1 MRAVVF
7 TDKALS
13 KHAGQFVW
21 LSIDTEKAQNAP
33 FVHKYPI
40 GAWPSL
46 YVIDPRKETVL
57 LRWVGGASVAQ
68 LEKIFADGRNAYGGS
83 AGTAQG
89 DLARADR
96 LYAEGRYPEA
106 VPAYQAALATLPPK
120 DPRYARA
127 AESLLFSLGATQR
140 REDCVALTLQ
150 DYPKLR
156 GTTAGADFAASGLDC
171 ATGLP
176 ENAKGRSEAI
186 ARLEAASRESL
197 ADRRIPLTAD
207 DRSGIYSALF
217 DARKD
222 AKDETG
228 AAAVAKE
235 WVADLDGRAAR
246 AKTAE
251 QRTALDPDRLGAYE
265 AAGQLEKAI
274 PMLERSERE
283 FPKDYN
289 PPARLALVYQKLGR
303 WDQSLAASDRAL
315 GLVYG
320 PRRIRVLVVRAD
332 VYKGM
337 GDAAMERR
345 TLEEAVSFA
354 KSLPE
359 GQKPE
364 NQIAGLEKRLGSL
377 ESASSQ
383 H

>member
-1 MRAVVF
+1 M
-7 TDKALS
+7 
-13 KHAGQFVW
+13 
-21 LSIDTEKAQNAP
+21 
-33 FVHKYPI
+33 
-40 GAWPSL
+40 
-46 YVIDPRKETVL
+46 
-57 LRWVGGASVAQ
+57 
-68 LEKIFADGRNAYGGS
+68 
-83 AGTAQG
+83 
-89 DLARADR
+89 
-96 LYAEGRYPEA
+96 
-106 VPAYQAALATLPPK
+106 
-120 DPRYARA
+120 
-127 AESLLFSLGATQR
+127 
-140 REDCVALTLQ
+140 
-150 DYPKLR
+150 
-156 GTTAGADFAASGLDC
+156 
-171 ATGLP
+171 
-176 ENAKGRSEAI
+176 
-186 ARLEAASRESL
+186 
-197 ADRRIPLTAD
+197 
-207 DRSGIYSALF
+207 
-217 DARKD
+217 
-222 AKDETG
+222 
-228 AAAVAKE
+228 AKE

-265 AAGQLEKAI
+265 ASGQLEKAI

-332 VYKGM
+332 AYQGM
-337 GDAAMERR
+337 GDEAMERK
-345 TLEEAVSFA
+345 TLEEAVTFA